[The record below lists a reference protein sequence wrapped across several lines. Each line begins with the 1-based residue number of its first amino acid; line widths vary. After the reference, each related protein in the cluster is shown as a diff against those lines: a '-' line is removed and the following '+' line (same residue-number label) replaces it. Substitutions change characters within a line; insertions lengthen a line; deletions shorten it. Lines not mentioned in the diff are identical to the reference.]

1 MTILLMKNNIV
12 ENILE
17 KFSLSGKKAIVVGGA
32 GDLGKAM
39 VEAILQAGAE
49 AVVIDIDNRLLEICE
64 GFKADGFNASPII
77 ADISKISEIKSS
89 YETALKILGGKVD
102 ILINSA
108 GIQRRYPSEEFPD
121 EEWSK
126 VISINLD
133 ATFYYCKYAGNTMLE
148 NGGGKIINIASIMSY
163 LGGITIPAYA
173 ASKGGVGQLTKA
185 LSNDWAAKGICV
197 NAIAPGYMDTQLNV
211 ALVNDKKRTEE
222 VYNRVPMRRWGT
234 GEDLKGLTVLLSS
247 SASDYITGC
256 VIPVDGGYLAR

>member
-1 MTILLMKNNIV
+1 MQK
-12 ENILE
+12 ILE
-17 KFSLSGKKAIVVGGA
+17 KFSLAGKKAIVVGGA

-39 VEAILQAGAE
+39 VEAISQAGAQT
-49 AVVIDIDNRLLEICE
+49 VVIDIDDRLFEICE
-64 GFKADGFNASPII
+64 GFKDNGLNVSPIK
-77 ADISKISEIKSS
+77 ADISKISEIKNS
-89 YETALKILGGKVD
+89 YETALQILGGKVD

-108 GIQRRYPSEEFPD
+108 GIQRRYPSEDFPD

-148 NGGGKIINIASIMSY
+148 NGGGKIINIASIMSF

-211 ALVNDKKRTEE
+211 ALINDKKRTEE
-222 VYNRVPMRRWGT
+222 VYNRVPMKRWGT

-247 SASDYITGC
+247 SASDYISGC
-256 VIPVDGGYLAR
+256 IIPVDGGYLAR

>member
-1 MTILLMKNNIV
+1 MQ
-12 ENILE
+12 NILE
-17 KFSLSGKKAIVVGGA
+17 KFSLAGKKAIVVGGA

-39 VEAILQAGAE
+39 VEAILQAGAH
-49 AVVIDIDNRLLEICE
+49 AVVIDIDNRLFEICE
-64 GFKADGFNASPII
+64 GFKDNGFNVSPIK
-77 ADISKISEIKSS
+77 ADISKIAEIKNS
-89 YETALKILGGKVD
+89 YETALQILGGKVD

-108 GIQRRYPSEEFPD
+108 GIQRRYPSEDFPD

-222 VYNRVPMRRWGT
+222 VYNRVPVKRWGT

-256 VIPVDGGYLAR
+256 IIPVDGGYLAR

>member
-1 MTILLMKNNIV
+1 MEQDILQ
-12 ENILE
+12 
-17 KFSLSGKKAIVVGGA
+17 KFSLRNKKAIVTGGS

-39 VEAILQAGAE
+39 VESIAPAGAQT
-49 AVVIDIDNRLLEICE
+49 VVIDLDERLFGICKDFQE
-64 GFKADGFNASPII
+64 NGLDVSPVR
-77 ADISKISEIKSS
+77 ADIGNVSEIKES
-89 YETALKILGGKVD
+89 YKKALDILGGTVD

-121 EEWSK
+121 DEWHK

-148 NGGGKIINIASIMSY
+148 NGGGKIINIASIMSF

-185 LSNDWAAKGICV
+185 LSNDWADKGICV
-197 NAIAPGYMDTQLNV
+197 NAIAPGYMDTQLNT
-211 ALVNDKKRTEE
+211 ALINNKKRTEE
-222 VYNRVPMRRWGT
+222 VFNRVPMKRWGT
-234 GEDLKGLTVLLSS
+234 GEDLKGIAVFLSS

>member
-1 MTILLMKNNIV
+1 MTIPLIQNNIMQ
-12 ENILE
+12 NILE
-17 KFSLSGKKAIVVGGA
+17 KFSLAGKKAIIVGGA

-39 VEAILQAGAE
+39 VEAVLQAGAQ
-49 AVVIDIDNRLLEICE
+49 AVVIDIDDRLFEICE
-64 GFKADGFNASPII
+64 GFKDNGYNVSPIK
-77 ADISKISEIKSS
+77 ADISKISEIKNS
-89 YETALKILGGKVD
+89 YEAALEILGGKVD

-108 GIQRRYPSEEFPD
+108 GIQRRYPSEDFPD

-126 VISINLD
+126 VIAINLD

-211 ALVNDKKRTEE
+211 ALINDKKRTEE
-222 VYNRVPMRRWGT
+222 VYNRVPMKRWGT

-256 VIPVDGGYLAR
+256 IIPVDGGYLAR